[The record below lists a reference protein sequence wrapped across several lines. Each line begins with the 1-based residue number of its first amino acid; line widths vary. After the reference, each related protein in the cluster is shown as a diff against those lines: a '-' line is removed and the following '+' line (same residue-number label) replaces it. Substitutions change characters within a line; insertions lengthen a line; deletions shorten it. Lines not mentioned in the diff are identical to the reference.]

1 MIYLPDVAV
10 HVRHPVAAIVIV
22 GADGAE
28 PVEYVLRT
36 DRMNEAEFT
45 HEVDGIADMLL
56 AVFRQNE
63 VSECR
68 RDAMKGEPRAVRTPT
83 YHLDGPLA
91 DRARRLTLPP
101 PSVFGHSLTPVDG
114 A

>member
-10 HVRHPVAAIVIV
+10 HVQHPVAAIVIV

-28 PVEYVLRT
+28 PSEYVLRT
-36 DRMNEAEFT
+36 ERMNEAEFT
-45 HEVDGIADMLL
+45 HEVDGVAHALL

-68 RDAMKGEPRAVRTPT
+68 RDAKKGEPRAVRAPNRVV
-83 YHLDGPLA
+83 DGPLF

-101 PSVFGHSLTPVDG
+101 PIAFDPAPVNG
-114 A
+114 